1 MLDFEDALQSASA
14 LAAQAD
20 HLLTRNIR
28 DFRYPPVPGFKT
40 RLFNPVLSDEIM
52 GVL

>member
-1 MLDFEDALQSASA
+1 MQDFEDALQSASA

-28 DFRYPPVPGFKT
+28 DFRYSPVPAISPKQFLIASK
-40 RLFNPVLSDEIM
+40 NH
-52 GVL
+52 